1 VNSHLHIQSFIPGK
15 IMKKIKLLLAL
26 PLLFG
31 LSSAA
36 VFADTLKS
44 DKDVVGSWFLEYT
57 KKSEDATE
65 KKPMGITWVFKD
77 GQLIQKDIPQVRG
90 NPYDAPA
97 VAYTVENGDL
107 KVGVLG
113 RAGKFDNYSVV
124 EKTDTTMTLKDTNYG
139 SYMYF
144 KKK

>member
-1 VNSHLHIQSFIPGK
+1 
-15 IMKKIKLLLAL
+15 MKKINILLAA

-31 LSSAA
+31 LSSTA

-44 DKDVVGSWFLEYT
+44 DKDIVGSWFLEYT
-57 KKSEDATE
+57 KKSEDAAE
-65 KKPMGITWVFKD
+65 KKPMGMTWVFKD
-77 GQLIQKDIPQVRG
+77 SQLIQKDIPQVRG
-90 NPYDAPA
+90 DTYDAPA
-97 VAYTVENGDL
+97 VDYVVEDGYL

>member
-1 VNSHLHIQSFIPGK
+1 
-15 IMKKIKLLLAL
+15 MKKINIFLAL

-31 LSSAA
+31 LSSVV
-36 VFADTLKS
+36 VFADALKS

-65 KKPMGITWVFKD
+65 KRPMGMTWIFKD
-77 GQLIQKDIPQVRG
+77 SQLTQKDIPQVRG
-90 NPYDAPA
+90 DTYDAPA
-97 VAYTVENGDL
+97 VAYTVEGGDL

-124 EKTDTTMTLKDTNYG
+124 EKTDTTMTLKDNNYG